1 MRARDE
7 RVLAEGDA
15 AAAVTADVG
24 HDMSDLVGL
33 AGGAALAGGGCRDLV
48 LFAGHFGVRGC
59 LVCEFGDGGVAV
71 ASGGGKDWRVLGHG
85 RR

>member
-33 AGGAALAGGGCRDLV
+33 AGGAALAGGGGRDLV
-48 LFAGHFGVRGC
+48 FFAGHFGVCGLLDC
-59 LVCEFGDGGVAV
+59 KFGDGI
-71 ASGGGKDWRVLGHG
+71 ASGGGKDWRLLGHG